1 MFLLSFLDELS
12 SFMSSTND
20 YSLNHNFD
28 EIMSSAVPT
37 LDSSLD
43 LNSIIFQDRE
53 SFVQSDNFFSD
64 LFPTTQNNYND
75 LGLNLNNITE
85 DSTHCSIEDETV
97 ARSPNTDQKSF
108 SDLFNIC
115 NENSE
120 IEKLTYGNLLAHTQD
135 RNTPSPTGS
144 CGSSSGSSTS
154 GVHSDISD
162 GWQRKDVEQT
172 ESIPTT
178 SILNIPETSTQFSQ
192 NCIAIKD
199 ESLQNATQKPAL
211 SGVVYNQ
218 QHLKEA
224 LPRLSIEQV
233 QKAPA
238 GSQISETFKVESNA
252 SSKGVNLPRAA
263 VGNISKTKTIFL
275 SSNDYKALM
284 QKMNLNAS
292 KGGNL
297 HGSVKPQVPKIV
309 MKTGKVQGHQN
320 LDSTTGSPNVTKA
333 PNQALIS
340 SCRDQFKNERHPYNL
355 LCKGMIDEKMY
366 KKQQRMIKNRE
377 SASLS
382 RKKKKE
388 YVVSLESRISSLE
401 KENYTLKGVSNA
413 LIFCCL
419 CTGCY
424 FLWYPILLNVIWTSI
439 RYDRK
444 LISINC
450 LKKNCDSV

>member
-1 MFLLSFLDELS
+1 
-12 SFMSSTND
+12 MSSAND

-28 EIMSSAVPT
+28 EIISSAVPT

-53 SFVQSDNFFSD
+53 SSVQSDNFFSD

-75 LGLNLNNITE
+75 LGLNFNNITE

-108 SDLFNIC
+108 GDLFSIC

-178 SILNIPETSTQFSQ
+178 SILNIPQPSIQFSHS
-192 NCIAIKD
+192 CIAIKD
-199 ESLQNATQKPAL
+199 ESLQNATQTPAL

-218 QHLKEA
+218 QHWKEPI
-224 LPRLSIEQV
+224 PRLSIEQV
-233 QKAPA
+233 QKAPS
-238 GSQISETFKVESNA
+238 GSQISETFKVESNSA
-252 SSKGVNLPRAA
+252 SKGVNLPRAS
-263 VGNISKTKTIFL
+263 VGNVSKTKTIFL

-297 HGSVKPQVPKIV
+297 HGSVKAQAPKIV
-309 MKTGKVQGHQN
+309 MKTGKVQGNQN
-320 LDSTTGSPNVTKA
+320 LDSTTGSSSPNVTKA
-333 PNQALIS
+333 SNQALIS
-340 SCRDQFKNERHPYNL
+340 SCRDQIKNERHPYSL

-388 YVVSLESRISSLE
+388 YVFSLESRISSLE
-401 KENYTLKGVSNA
+401 KENYTLKGVSYS

-419 CTGCY
+419 
-424 FLWYPILLNVIWTSI
+424 
-439 RYDRK
+439 
-444 LISINC
+444 
-450 LKKNCDSV
+450 

>member
-1 MFLLSFLDELS
+1 
-12 SFMSSTND
+12 MSSAND

-28 EIMSSAVPT
+28 EIISSAVPT

-53 SFVQSDNFFSD
+53 SSVQSDNFFSD

-75 LGLNLNNITE
+75 LGLYFNNITE

-108 SDLFNIC
+108 GDLFSIC

-178 SILNIPETSTQFSQ
+178 SILNIPQPSIQFSHS
-192 NCIAIKD
+192 CIAIKD
-199 ESLQNATQKPAL
+199 ESLQNATQTPAL

-218 QHLKEA
+218 QHWKEPI
-224 LPRLSIEQV
+224 PRFSIEQV

-238 GSQISETFKVESNA
+238 GSQISETFKVESNS
-252 SSKGVNLPRAA
+252 SSKGVNLPRAS
-263 VGNISKTKTIFL
+263 VGNVSKTKTIFL

-297 HGSVKPQVPKIV
+297 HGGVKAQAPKIV
-309 MKTGKVQGHQN
+309 MKTGKVQGNQN
-320 LDSTTGSPNVTKA
+320 LDSTTGSSSPNVTKA
-333 PNQALIS
+333 SNQALIS
-340 SCRDQFKNERHPYNL
+340 SCRDQIKNERHPYSL

-388 YVVSLESRISSLE
+388 YVFSLESRISSLE
-401 KENYTLKGVSNA
+401 KENYTLKGVSYS

-419 CTGCY
+419 
-424 FLWYPILLNVIWTSI
+424 
-439 RYDRK
+439 
-444 LISINC
+444 
-450 LKKNCDSV
+450 